1 MKKRILSIVL
11 TLCMVL
17 MLCPVTAFAVNY
29 TLTLNFKYGN
39 LVGMPQAENPYIL
52 VVEEGH
58 ESRLPEVENCAP
70 YELVGWKEAGSGTVY
85 APKTPFL
92 VGADLTFDAVY
103 QVQGSLAITV
113 YGFEAGKTPNDCT
126 YTFESTIPGVTFT
139 IDDIQL
145 IEWQKRPYF
154 NGVDYGWR
162 DMSKT
167 EAFEADTQYSLW
179 ICLDNKGLDMTP
191 AVTVNGRTP
200 ESCKIATSNG
210 EPYALAIGCELGT
223 PALTLTIDGP
233 DVVCAQQ
240 EYEFTVT
247 PPDGVTLEESFGYDT
262 GMKGGSAD
270 LEMDD
275 DRVGHGVV
283 PVEWYDLQTKRFTLT
298 AHGKTAGSTPVTGT
312 KTVEVSPEH
321 LYVDGVCGCG
331 AVQTYTVEYIGGGD
345 DPICADFK
353 THGEDLPL
361 RGETFTMDG
370 FVQTGWVDGQGAVY
384 ELGGVYTEDRDVT
397 LYPVFERLITV
408 TAPFTTTVAL
418 GDAGEPGETTFELAL
433 IDSCGEALTAD
444 NVTATAAV
452 TTDGAGDY
460 TGALTITGPE
470 WTLWHLLSE
479 GAFVRQVN
487 AGEDGWTVDDTVWGV
502 LMEEIPVAYAMGDDA
517 TASGYTVY
525 VVPASIDGNGYY
537 YIDWENLQAA
547 DMAFTN
553 TYTAHDY
560 ALKHDAT
567 HHWDECACKDVQNK
581 ELHKYGDWKV
591 TKEATQTAV
600 GEKEHTCTICGYTE
614 TAEIAKLPATTDP
627 TNPDTTTPA
636 TGDNSHMALWFALLC
651 VSGSGVI
658 GTTVYGRKKRA
669 K

>member
-1 MKKRILSIVL
+1 MYRICTIWGKQNAFVSGKFQFDAQFVSDYPAVGDYVMVKRADPDTAIIHQVL
-11 TLCMVL
+11 PRKSLFVRKAAGTSKAEQVVAANIDTVFLCMSL
-17 MLCPVTAFAVNY
+17 NNDFSLRRLERYLAV
-29 TLTLNFKYGN
+29 
-39 LVGMPQAENPYIL
+39 AW
-52 VVEEGH
+52 
-58 ESRLPEVENCAP
+58 ESEMC
-70 YELVGWKEAGSGTVY
+70 
-85 APKTPFL
+85 
-92 VGADLTFDAVY
+92 
-103 QVQGSLAITV
+103 I
-113 YGFEAGKTPNDCT
+113 
-126 YTFESTIPGVTFT
+126 
-139 IDDIQL
+139 
-145 IEWQKRPYF
+145 
-154 NGVDYGWR
+154 R
-162 DMSKT
+162 DS
-167 EAFEADTQYSLW
+167 
-179 ICLDNKGLDMTP
+179 
-191 AVTVNGRTP
+191 
-200 ESCKIATSNG
+200 
-210 EPYALAIGCELGT
+210 GT

-270 LEMDD
+270 LEIDD

-460 TGALTITGPE
+460 TC
-470 WTLWHLLSE
+470 LL
-479 GAFVRQVN
+479 
-487 AGEDGWTVDDTVWGV
+487 
-502 LMEEIPVAYAMGDDA
+502 
-517 TASGYTVY
+517 YT
-525 VVPASIDGNGYY
+525 SR
-537 YIDWENLQAA
+537 
-547 DMAFTN
+547 
-553 TYTAHDY
+553 
-560 ALKHDAT
+560 
-567 HHWDECACKDVQNK
+567 
-581 ELHKYGDWKV
+581 
-591 TKEATQTAV
+591 
-600 GEKEHTCTICGYTE
+600 
-614 TAEIAKLPATTDP
+614 
-627 TNPDTTTPA
+627 
-636 TGDNSHMALWFALLC
+636 C
-651 VSGSGVI
+651 V
-658 GTTVYGRKKRA
+658 
-669 K
+669 